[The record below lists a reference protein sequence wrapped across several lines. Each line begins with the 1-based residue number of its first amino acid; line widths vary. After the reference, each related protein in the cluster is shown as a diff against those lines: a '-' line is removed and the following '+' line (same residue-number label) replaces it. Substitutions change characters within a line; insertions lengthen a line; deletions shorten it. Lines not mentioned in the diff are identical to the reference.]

1 MDLMVFCMYSKC
13 CAKDVW
19 RDIGAFIWPGLL
31 FRAPLFFNLASL
43 FFNLTSFFNLGK
55 LFFLTLPRYLSF
67 LTLPPLFS
75 DLATSFF

>member
-1 MDLMVFCMYSKC
+1 MCGETLVLSF
-13 CAKDVW
+13 
-19 RDIGAFIWPGLL
+19 GLGCFL
-31 FRAPLFFNLASL
+31 GPLFFLTLRL
-43 FFNLTSFFNLGK
+43 FFLTLPLFFNLGK